1 MDTNW
6 LEDLR
11 VLSETLNFSRA
22 AERRNITQPA
32 FGRRIR
38 ALEHWCGVSLFDRRG
53 HRIALTAAGQMMLEA
68 ATDVTRRLER
78 VRNEL
83 DQGRAAAATLTFAAT
98 HALSFSFFPTWI
110 RSLGAAA
117 SGQPMRLL
125 SDNMKQCE
133 DIMLNGRAQFLLCHH
148 HPTSPAGLSPDRF
161 DHVMLARDLLV
172 PVVGTRGGQPLHRL
186 PGGRDAPVPHLSFEK
201 SSGMGRILSRALL
214 DRAGDLYLRPVMSS
228 HLAIALKAMALE
240 GRGVAWIP
248 ESLARDELGATGRLA
263 LAGSSDWHVDVG
275 IVMFRPR
282 DRMPDKA
289 ERFWEL
295 ARASAAAG

>member
-6 LEDLR
+6 LEDLK

-32 FGRRIR
+32 FGRRVR
-38 ALEHWCGVSLFDRRG
+38 ALEDWCGVSLLDRRG

-68 ATDVTRRLER
+68 AIDVTRRLER
-78 VRNEL
+78 VRSDL
-83 DQGRAAAATLTFAAT
+83 DQEHAAAATLTFAAT

-110 RSLGAAA
+110 KSLGAAA
-117 SGQPMRLL
+117 SGQSMRLL

-133 DIMLNGRAQFLLCHH
+133 DIMLNGRAQFLLCHQ
-148 HPTSPAGLSPDRF
+148 HPASPAGLSSDRF
-161 DHVMLARDLLV
+161 DHVVLARDLLI
-172 PVVGTRGGQPLHRL
+172 PVVATRAGQPLHRL
-186 PGGRDAPVPHLSFEK
+186 PGARDNPVPYLSFEK
-201 SSGMGRILSRALL
+201 SSGMGRILSGALL
-214 DRAGDLYLRPVMSS
+214 DRADHLYLRPVMSS
-228 HLAIALKAMALE
+228 HLALALKAMAIE

-248 ESLARDELGATGRLA
+248 ESLARDELDATGRLA
-263 LAGSSDWHVDVG
+263 LAGSGDWHVDVG

-289 ERFWEL
+289 ERFWEF
-295 ARASAAAG
+295 ARASAATV